1 MSQLSPQFPP
11 RLRLLP
17 ALMLGAL
24 LTACGGGGDGAGT
37 AATASAGSGD
47 STDTAATTTLATAQ
61 VSPTYHLAPVL
72 LDAPADTDM
81 ARPSASARLA
91 PHTTTVP
98 EALGGLSS
106 RELTVQTLQAALA
119 DGAAGARQRI
129 ASATASA
136 EGTAVQP
143 MAAGSTVT
151 TYTPAQI
158 RAAYNLP
165 VLPDLSGS
173 ITATEAAQL
182 GAGQTVYIVN
192 AYHDPNIA
200 AELAAFASRF
210 GLPGCD
216 AASIDPSAS
225 LPLASASTDGCTF
238 SVVYAT
244 SGGGMTASAP
254 AYNSGWATEIALD
267 VQWVHATAPMARIV
281 LIEAPDSGIAS
292 ITGAVALANAMGPGV
307 VSLSL
312 GANEGSWVSSVD
324 SVFYSSGMS
333 YVAATGDNGAAV
345 EWPSVS
351 PGVLAV
357 GGTTLTF
364 KGTGARSETVWAG
377 TGGGVSK
384 FMARPSYQTKAVP
397 GLGTPA
403 RRSVADVSFN
413 ANPASGQYVAVM
425 SQNGSSTSWVSAGG
439 TSLATPQWAALL
451 AVTNALRVQSSL
463 GMIGAPHS
471 ALYASVASVAKLYAA
486 DFLDIKSGKDGSCSP
501 CVAKTGYDNPSGLGT
516 PQGVSL
522 LSTLAGITVPAIAP
536 TLTPTAVNGQ
546 AGVALSFTVSVT
558 AANALRYSLSGAP
571 TGMAVSAAGVVSWAK
586 PVAGSYSITVTA
598 TDARTGQS
606 AQGVYALT
614 VVVPAPPSVTAVT
627 ATAVAGKAFKQVMSV
642 TAPNAVTWTLTK
654 PPAGMVIGA
663 GGGVSWPKPVKGSYN
678 ITVTAKDSKT
688 GKTGSAVLS
697 LTVSAS

>member
-1 MSQLSPQFPP
+1 MSLLPP
-11 RLRLLP
+11 TPLRLLP

-24 LTACGGGGDGAGT
+24 LTACGGGGDGAGA
-37 AATASAGSGD
+37 AATAQVGSGD
-47 STDTAATTTLATAQ
+47 STDTGAASTLATAQ

-72 LDAPADTDM
+72 LDAPGDTDM
-81 ARPSASARLA
+81 ARPSASARMA

-106 RELTVQTLQAALA
+106 RGLTVPALQAAA
-119 DGAAGARQRI
+119 AGGAAGARARI
-129 ASATASA
+129 ASTSASA
-136 EGTAVQP
+136 EGEAVRP
-143 MAAGSTVT
+143 MAAGSTVV

-165 VLPDLSGS
+165 ELPDLSGS
-173 ITATEAAQL
+173 ITDTQAAQL

-244 SGGGMTASAP
+244 SSGGMTASAP

-292 ITGAVALANAMGPGV
+292 IANAVALANAMGPGV

-324 SVFYSSGMS
+324 SVFYGTGMS
-333 YVAATGDNGAAV
+333 YAAATGDNGAAV

-364 KGTGARSETVWAG
+364 KGTGARSETVWSG

-384 FMARPSYQTKAVP
+384 YLARPAYQTKSVP

-451 AVTNALRVQSSL
+451 AVANALRTQSSL
-463 GMIGAPHS
+463 GMIGAPHN

-486 DFLDIKSGKDGSCSP
+486 DFLDIKSGKDGSCSL

-522 LSTLAGITVPAIAP
+522 LSTLAGVTVPASAP
-536 TLTPTAVNGQ
+536 SITPTDIHGQ
-546 AGVALSFTVSVT
+546 AGVALSFSVSVS
-558 AANALRYSLSGAP
+558 AANALSYSLGGAP
-571 TGMAVSAAGVVSWAK
+571 SGMAVSSAGVVSWAK
-586 PVAGSYSITVTA
+586 PVTGSYSVTVTA
-598 TDARTGQS
+598 TDTRTGQT
-606 AQGVYALT
+606 AQGVYAIT
-614 VVVPAPPSVTAVT
+614 IVTPEPPSVTAAT
-627 ATAVAGKAFKQVMSV
+627 ASAVAGKAFSQAMSY

-654 PPAGMVIGA
+654 PPSGMVISKA
-663 GGGVSWPKPVKGSYN
+663 GVVSWPKPVKGSYSV
-678 ITVTAKDSKT
+678 TVTAKDSKT

-697 LTVSAS
+697 LTVNAS